1 MSSLKITG
9 ITSILHLYDVIM
21 TSYCIAFKGS
31 REVAEFKGS
40 REAAEFKGSREV
52 VELSVRQ

>member
-31 REVAEFKGS
+31 REVAES
-40 REAAEFKGSREV
+40 KGSREV